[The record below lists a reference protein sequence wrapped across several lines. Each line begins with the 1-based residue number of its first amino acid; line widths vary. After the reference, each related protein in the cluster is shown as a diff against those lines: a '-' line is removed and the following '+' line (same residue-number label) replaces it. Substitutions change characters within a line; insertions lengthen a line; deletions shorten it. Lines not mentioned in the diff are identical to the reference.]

1 VLPHTTFK
9 ILGAFI
15 IAGFFI
21 YFAGTNTV
29 AAIPSNLHNYH
40 SGQIASINKD
50 WILSGKWMGVFNKTN
65 PGDKGFYSI
74 FSMVMT
80 NGSAP
85 HIHKIYNSTFS
96 NATQKG
102 NETILDGTTSI
113 TMKNGPV
120 DNVPF
125 KIVIGDNKTIA
136 ISLDPAKTNNHFG
149 NTPIYGQVN
158 SFKDKINVLK
168 MMISD
173 HEIMKKWIPTMI
185 GNALQKIKD
194 IKLNHLFAKGN
205 TTSQSSMMSG
215 LMGSLM
221 NHNMNSSQSSMMNP
235 MMSGLMGSLMNHN
248 MNSSQSSMMNPMM
261 SGLMGSLMNH
271 NMNSSQSSMMNP
283 MMSGLIREGNNSSNN
298 YK

>member
-1 VLPHTTFK
+1 MLPHTTYFK

-149 NTPIYGQVN
+149 NTPIY
-158 SFKDKINVLK
+158 
-168 MMISD
+168 
-173 HEIMKKWIPTMI
+173 
-185 GNALQKIKD
+185 
-194 IKLNHLFAKGN
+194 
-205 TTSQSSMMSG
+205 
-215 LMGSLM
+215 
-221 NHNMNSSQSSMMNP
+221 
-235 MMSGLMGSLMNHN
+235 
-248 MNSSQSSMMNPMM
+248 
-261 SGLMGSLMNH
+261 
-271 NMNSSQSSMMNP
+271 
-283 MMSGLIREGNNSSNN
+283 
-298 YK
+298 